1 MTNRE
6 FFGNI
11 LPLCKIQLI
20 TTIVKNWLLKFNKVE
35 TFEDR
40 VQNNSPKM
48 AATHANKKLI
58 FGKYSDI
65 ICLWKS
71 NEQNVWG
78 PLFAANVL
86 CEHMTNPAFPPGFH
100 FVSVLRLLIR
110 MDVKRQWRHAA
121 PLGGSQTKGNIEF
134 LIKIDIICGLCKW
147 HDNSDSSHP
156 STPHCFTHLTLPAT
170 Q

>member
-1 MTNRE
+1 MWQNRE

-11 LPLCKIQLI
+11 LPLCKIQHNHDNCEKVP
-20 TTIVKNWLLKFNKVE
+20 VKINKVE

-40 VQNNSPKM
+40 VQNNFPKI
-48 AATHANKKLI
+48 AANHANKKLI

-78 PLFAANVL
+78 APFAANVL
-86 CEHMTNPAFPPGFH
+86 CEHLMTNPAFPAGFYS
-100 FVSVLRLLIR
+100 VSVLRLLIR
-110 MDVKRQWRHAA
+110 MDVRRQWRHAA

-134 LIKIDIICGLCKW
+134 LIKIDIICGLCEW

-156 STPHCFTHLTLPAT
+156 STPVVPAGFIKK
-170 Q
+170 